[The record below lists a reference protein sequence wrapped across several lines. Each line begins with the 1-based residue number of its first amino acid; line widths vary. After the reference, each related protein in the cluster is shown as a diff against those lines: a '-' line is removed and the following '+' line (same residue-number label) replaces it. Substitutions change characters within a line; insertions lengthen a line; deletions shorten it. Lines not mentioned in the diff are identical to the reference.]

1 MSGMLRIR
9 PFMKTCRLCTVLALL
24 LLAPAVSHGQDT
36 SLKTDILVYDS
47 TPGGIVAAIAA
58 AKEGRSVILITEDK
72 HLGAMRSSGLS
83 VSNAGAENTFAG
95 LGREFHDRIHR
106 YYLGK
111 YGGESEQVKLCRK
124 GLRFEPHVAEK
135 IFDDWLAE
143 TPVKV
148 LREEPVVSLEKDGTR
163 ILSVTTGK
171 KRSISASVFIDAS
184 YEGDLIKW
192 AGCSNRVGREGS
204 AEYDEPLA
212 GRRYPPERVG
222 EADGKTQRYTFRV
235 CLTDVPENRRPIT
248 RPANY
253 HRASYA
259 PDVARI
265 ERKPPA
271 SLSELLPLNLLPNR
285 KTDSRTGEWIGGSWA
300 FPEASREERAVISRE
315 HREYS
320 EGYLWFLLTDPSVP
334 AGIRKEMSRWGYAKD
349 EFTDNG
355 NFPHHI
361 YVREARR
368 LVGDFVMTQ
377 KDVQDEAARFQPD
390 SVALGS
396 YRLDVHDVQYVAGND
411 GGIVPEGS
419 MKGGIFV
426 KPYEIPYRVLLPKR
440 TEAANLLVPV
450 CVSASHIA
458 LSTLRMEPVY
468 MMLGHASG
476 VAASMSIKSGKPL
489 HDLPVRELQARLVEQ
504 KQIISAKGFDAPAK
518 NIDP

>member
-1 MSGMLRIR
+1 MKTRRLRI
-9 PFMKTCRLCTVLALL
+9 FLALL
-24 LLAPAVSHGQDT
+24 LLAPAFCHAQEA
-36 SLKTDILVYDS
+36 SLKADILVYDS

-58 AKEGRSVILITEDK
+58 AKEGSSVILITEDK
-72 HLGAMRSSGLS
+72 HLGAMRTSGLAM
-83 VSNAGAENTFAG
+83 SNAGDEKTFAG

-106 YYLGK
+106 HYIGK
-111 YGGESEQVKLCRK
+111 YGEQSEQVKLCRK

-143 TPVKV
+143 TQVKV
-148 LREEPVVSLEKDGTR
+148 LKEEPVASLEKEGAR
-163 ILSVTTGK
+163 ILSVTTEN
-171 KRSISASVFIDAS
+171 KRRISASVFIDAS

-212 GRRYPPERVG
+212 GVRYPPEKVG
-222 EADGKTQRYTFRV
+222 QADGKTQRYTYRV
-235 CLTDVPENRRPIT
+235 CLTDVAENRVPIT

-259 PDVARI
+259 ADVARI

-271 SLSELLPLNLLPNR
+271 SLGALLPLNMLPNR

-300 FPEASREERAVISRE
+300 FPEASREERAVIARE

-320 EGYLWFLLTDPSVP
+320 EGYLWFLLTDASVP
-334 AGIRKEMSRWGYAKD
+334 KAIRKEMSRWGYAKD

-377 KDVQDEAARFQPD
+377 KDAQDEASRFKPD

-396 YRLDVHDVQYVAGND
+396 YRLDVHDVQYVAGKD

-426 KPYEIPYRVLLPKR
+426 KPYEIPYRVLLPKKA
-440 TEAANLLVPV
+440 EAANLLVPV

-489 HDLPVRELQARLVEQ
+489 HDLPVQDLQEKLLAQ
-504 KQIISAKGFDAPAK
+504 KQIISAKGFDEPAK